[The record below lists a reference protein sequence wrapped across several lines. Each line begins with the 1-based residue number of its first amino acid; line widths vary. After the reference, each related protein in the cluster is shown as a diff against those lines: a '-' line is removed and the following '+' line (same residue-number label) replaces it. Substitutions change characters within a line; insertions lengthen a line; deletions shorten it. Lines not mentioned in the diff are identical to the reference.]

1 MQSYS
6 GKAKSYCTERR
17 SISIIYHMIR
27 KIIRFVLVS
36 QIGQA
41 HPAPNHSAHHHL
53 SINCTHLFGINTLIR
68 THTSLH
74 SVSGRSPTKWI
85 HSNAIQALSRNTYL
99 VYSPFV
105 SPPVCV
111 SAPRANVCSRCHIIV
126 DFLQENVISVFY
138 FKLSRLIQCLCCFL
152 VTRINVPIKLSKIY
166 IETVSAQDTGF
177 STKSYVKIK
186 Y

>member
-105 SPPVCV
+105 SPPVCFCSSRQHLFQV
-111 SAPRANVCSRCHIIV
+111 SYHCGFFTREC
-126 DFLQENVISVFY
+126 DFSLLLQTFTFNSMS
-138 FKLSRLIQCLCCFL
+138 LLFL
-152 VTRINVPIKLSKIY
+152 GNYNKRTY
-166 IETVSAQDTGF
+166 
-177 STKSYVKIK
+177 
-186 Y
+186 